1 MPTPGGNLWKQRDF
15 VLLWSG
21 QTVDQLGSQVSWLA
35 LPLVAIVTLHASAF
49 EVAALGAAG
58 ALPVLVVSLPAGAV
72 VDRVRRRPL
81 MIGCAVGCAVAM
93 GSIPLAP
100 AVGHVT
106 LAQLYAVAV
115 VVGSL
120 TVVFDAAAAS
130 LPLLLV
136 GRERLV
142 EATGRMNTARGI
154 AEMAGPSA
162 GGFLVGVLGAARAVG
177 IDAGSYVLSAG
188 TLALMRFRE
197 PKPEP
202 RAAGARLRTE
212 IRAGL
217 RLVLRHP
224 LLRALALADAVT
236 TFLLAGV
243 NAFWLL
249 YVITVLHWSVRVAGL
264 VYGLSLIG
272 GVLGSIAARRVID
285 RVGMSGAMV
294 LGTFLSAP
302 LETVTPLVARGH
314 AGQWIVALAFTS
326 LTATGM
332 VALTATTS
340 VRQLVCPPDMLGR
353 MTATNRFLAQ
363 GLRFLGPLAAGGLAT
378 WLGLRPTLLILAGAT
393 LLPGLILL
401 ASPIRSMR
409 DVPAHEAYA

>member
-1 MPTPGGNLWKQRDF
+1 MRTPGGNLWKQRDF
-15 VLLWSG
+15 VAG
-21 QTVDQLGSQVSWLA
+21 VKTIDQLGSQVSWLA

-100 AVGHVT
+100 IVGHVT
-106 LAQLYAVAV
+106 LVQLYVVAV

-162 GGFLVGVLGAARAVG
+162 GGFLVGVLRAAGGQESTRSWP
-177 IDAGSYVLSAG
+177 DAG
-188 TLALMRFRE
+188 TLALMARE
-197 PKPEP
+197 PKPDA
-202 RAAGARLRTE
+202 AAGRGSLE
-212 IRAGL
+212 IGQGL
-217 RLVLRHP
+217 RLVLRHQ
-224 LLRALALADAVT
+224 LLHALALADAVT

-249 YVITVLHWSVRVAGL
+249 YVITVLH
-264 VYGLSLIG
+264 
-272 GVLGSIAARRVID
+272 
-285 RVGMSGAMV
+285 
-294 LGTFLSAP
+294 
-302 LETVTPLVARGH
+302 
-314 AGQWIVALAFTS
+314 
-326 LTATGM
+326 
-332 VALTATTS
+332 
-340 VRQLVCPPDMLGR
+340 
-353 MTATNRFLAQ
+353 
-363 GLRFLGPLAAGGLAT
+363 
-378 WLGLRPTLLILAGAT
+378 
-393 LLPGLILL
+393 
-401 ASPIRSMR
+401 
-409 DVPAHEAYA
+409 